1 MLLTPKRRKF
11 RKEHVKQISG
21 IASNGYAVSFG
32 EYGLKALDN
41 GFISN
46 RQVESARKV
55 ITRYIRKVGKIW
67 IRVFP
72 RVPITSH
79 GMEMPMGKGKGDV
92 AYYACR
98 IRKGTVLFEIGG
110 VPFEIAKST
119 LLKASKKLSVGT
131 EFVWTGLVK

>member
-21 IASNGYAVSFG
+21 IASNWYAVSFG

-79 GMEMPMGKGKGDV
+79 GMEMPMGKGKWDV

-98 IRKGTVLFEIGG
+98 IRKWTVLFEIWW

-119 LLKASKKLSVGT
+119 LLKASKKLSVWT
-131 EFVWTGLVK
+131 EFVWTWLVK